1 MAFLMHFAL
10 TSDESKKLRD
20 AFKSMDKDNSGT
32 LSLEEVTDGLKKVC
46 GNATAAEIQEVAE
59 KLDADGNGTIDY
71 SEFLVGSIN
80 KQKLLS
86 KENLGRAFKLLD
98 KVPAS
103 LKCLHFSRRTVAE
116 ASQCRS

>member
-1 MAFLMHFAL
+1 MHFAL

-98 KVPAS
+98 KVHTS
-103 LKCLHFSRRTVAE
+103 LKCLHFSQRTVAE